1 MTYSLHQLAYFAH
14 QLTRR
19 AASTS
24 MDRMAGALLDAQVDL
39 NPHQI
44 DAALF
49 ATSNPLSKGAILA
62 DEVGLGKTI
71 EAGLLIA
78 QKWAERKR
86 RILVITPANLRKQ
99 WHQELADKFGIA
111 ASLLEAK
118 SYRQAIREGATN
130 PFDANGS
137 AATVFICS
145 YQFAAGKAEDVQ
157 SVPWDLVVIDEA
169 HRLRNVYKPENK
181 TARILREALT
191 LPHKVLLTA
200 TPLQNSLLELYGL
213 VSFVDERVFG
223 DLDSFRAQ
231 FGQPGGQ
238 LRDAASRVCQ
248 MSTLKNRIAPI
259 CKRTLRRQV
268 EAYVKYTRR
277 IPLLQE
283 FVPGADE
290 TKLYNYVSEFLQRP
304 SLYALPN
311 SQRQLITLVLR
322 KLLASS
328 TFAIAGAL
336 ETLIT
341 RLGQTLDEKAV
352 STDLADELDQDYEAL
367 DELADERRNETE
379 ATADGSP
386 MVSTAA
392 EIAAIRSEVSEL
404 ESFRNLA
411 VSITENAK
419 GTALLQ
425 ALKIAFKKLDEL
437 DAAKKAIVFTE
448 SRRTQDY
455 LLKLLAD
462 TEYGP
467 GVVLFNGS
475 NSDTKAKEI
484 YAAWVAKHAGTDR
497 VTGSRTADTR
507 AALVDYFR
515 EQGSIMIATEAGA
528 EGINLQFCSMVI
540 NYDLPWNPQRIEQR
554 IGRCHRYG
562 QKHDVVV
569 VNFLNRD
576 NEADRR
582 VYQLLAQK
590 FQLFDGVFGASDEVL
605 GAVESGVDFERRI
618 AEIYQTCRHPEAIH
632 TAFEQLQL
640 DLAGE
645 ISDAMLNARKALLE
659 NFDEDVQERL
669 RLRNRDVCASLGK
682 LERLLMRFTRAA
694 LSGHADF
701 DEDDTGF
708 VLYKL
713 PSFLA
718 YPQITQISTDSG
730 QEHNLR
736 ESAKSADE
744 MIFPLGRY
752 ELPRRS
758 PEAHIYRM
766 AHPLARGLIDH
777 AQRAPLSPSKLVL
790 DYEAYGAK
798 VSVVEGLRGKNG
810 VLMVQHLQIQSLG
823 VTEEHLLAAATD
835 AAGTPYDQDITD
847 RLLSIPGRATPL
859 PRVDHA
865 PVQQSLSSDLAPAQ
879 QNILDFAA
887 ANVPIPP
894 ALRQQIDQQ
903 KSRIITDLESRNLGF
918 FSQESEKLDAWADDL
933 KVGLEREIKELDRQI
948 KEARSKSKGAATLA
962 DKLQAQKEQR
972 DLEGQRDKK
981 RRELFNRQDEI
992 QAMRDQLIEEL
1003 ESQLSQKISQRTLFV
1018 CEWEVA

>member
-1 MTYSLHQLAYFAH
+1 MSYSPHQLAYFAH

-19 AASTS
+19 AASNS

-111 ASLLEAK
+111 ASIIEAK
-118 SYRQAIREGATN
+118 SYRQAVKDGNRN
-130 PFDANGS
+130 PFDQHGNGG
-137 AATVFICS
+137 AVLICS
-145 YQFAAGKAEDVQ
+145 YQFAAGKATDVQ

-181 TARILREALT
+181 TARILRDALT
-191 LPHKVLLTA
+191 QPHKVLLTA
-200 TPLQNSLLELYGL
+200 TPLQNTLLELFGL
-213 VSFVDERVFG
+213 VSFIDEKVFG

-231 FGQPGGQ
+231 FGQI
-238 LRDAASRVCQ
+238 RDTASFDA
-248 MSTLKNRIAPI
+248 LKNRIQPI

-290 TKLYNYVSEFLQRP
+290 TRLYNYVSEFLQRP

-336 ETLIT
+336 ETLIK
-341 RLGQTLDEKAV
+341 RLGQTLDEKVAT
-352 STDLADELDQDYEAL
+352 TDLADELDQDYEAL
-367 DELADERRNETE
+367 DELADELD
-379 ATADGSP
+379 AAADGSTK
-386 MVSTAA
+386 VSTAA
-392 EIAAIRSEVSEL
+392 EIAAIKAEVGEL
-404 ESFRNLA
+404 QSFRDLA

-425 ALKIAFKKLDEL
+425 ALKVAFKKLEEL
-437 DAAKKAIVFTE
+437 GAAKKAIVFTE

-455 LLKLLAD
+455 LLKLLAG
-462 TEYGP
+462 TEHGP

-475 NSDTKAKEI
+475 NSDAKAKEI
-484 YAAWVAKHAGTDR
+484 YAEWVARHAGTDR

-515 EQGSIMIATEAGA
+515 DYAGNGGSIMIATEAGA

-582 VYQLLAQK
+582 VYELLAQK

-669 RLRNRDVCASLGK
+669 RLRNMDARASLGR

-694 LSGHADF
+694 LGGHASF

-708 VLYKL
+708 VLTGL
-713 PSFLA
+713 P
-718 YPQITQISTDSG
+718 DG
-730 QEHNLR
+730 VEDGNLT
-736 ESAKSADE
+736 S
-744 MIFPLGRY
+744 IPLGRY

-758 PEAHIYRM
+758 EEAHIYRM
-766 AHPLARGLIDH
+766 AHPLAQGLIDY
-777 AQRAPLSPSKLVL
+777 AQRAPLPPSKLVL
-790 DYEAYGAK
+790 DYDAYGAK
-798 VSVVEGLRGKNG
+798 VSVIEALRGKTG
-810 VLMVQHLQIQSLG
+810 TLMVQHLRIHSLG
-823 VTEEHLLAAATD
+823 ATEEHLLAAAID
-835 AAGTPYDQDITD
+835 ADGNVFDADATD
-847 RLLSIPGRATPL
+847 RLLGMPGDSVPL
-859 PRVDHA
+859 PRVDSA
-865 PVQQSLSSDLAPAQ
+865 PVQQSLSDDLAPVQ
-879 QNILDFAA
+879 QNMLDFAA

-894 ALRQQIDQQ
+894 ALQQQIDQQ
-903 KSRIITDLESRNLGF
+903 KAVVIADLESRNLTL
-918 FSQESEKLDAWADDL
+918 FSQETEKLDAWADDL
-933 KVGLEREIKELDRQI
+933 KVGLEREIKDLDRQI
-948 KEARSKSKGAATLA
+948 KEARTKSKGAATLA

-981 RRELFNRQDEI
+981 RRELFDRQDQI
-992 QAMRDQLIEEL
+992 QARRDSLIDEL
-1003 ESQLSQKISQRTLFV
+1003 EQQLGQQVTTTRLFAV
-1018 CEWEVA
+1018 EWEVNR

>member
-1 MTYSLHQLAYFAH
+1 MAYSPHQLAFFAH
-14 QLTRR
+14 QLSRR
-19 AASTS
+19 AASNS

-49 ATSNPLSKGAILA
+49 ATSNPLSKGVILA

-118 SYRQAIREGATN
+118 SYRQAIKNGATN
-130 PFDANGS
+130 PFDVAGNGAS
-137 AATVFICS
+137 VLICS
-145 YQFAAGKAEDVQ
+145 YQFAAGKAKDVQ

-181 TARILREALT
+181 TARILRDALA

-231 FGQPGGQ
+231 FGQIK
-238 LRDAASRVCQ
+238 DAASFD
-248 MSTLKNRIAPI
+248 TLKSRIQPI

-277 IPLLQE
+277 IPMLQE

-336 ETLIT
+336 ETLIK
-341 RLGQTLDEKAV
+341 RLGQTLDEKAARA
-352 STDLADELDQDYEAL
+352 DLAEELDQDYEAL
-367 DELADERRNETE
+367 YELADELDE
-379 ATADGSP
+379 TADDNAK
-386 MVSTAA
+386 VSTAA
-392 EIAAIRSEVSEL
+392 EVVAIRAEIGEL
-404 ESFRNLA
+404 ASFRDLA
-411 VSITENAK
+411 ISITENAK

-425 ALKIAFKKLDEL
+425 ALNVAFKKLDEL
-437 DAAKKAIVFTE
+437 GAAKKAIVFTE

-455 LLKLLAD
+455 LMKLLAG
-462 TEYGP
+462 TEYGS

-475 NSDTKAKEI
+475 NSDPKAKEI
-484 YAAWVAKHAGTDR
+484 YTEWISQHAGTDR
-497 VTGSRTADTR
+497 VSGSRTADTR

-582 VYQLLAQK
+582 VYELLAQK

-645 ISDAMLNARKALLE
+645 ISDAMLNARKVLLE

-669 RLRNRDVCASLGK
+669 RLRNMDAHASLGK
-682 LERLLMRFTRAA
+682 LERLLMRFSRAS
-694 LSGHADF
+694 LNGHASF

-708 VLYKL
+708 VLTSL
-713 PSFLA
+713 PDGL
-718 YPQITQISTDSG
+718 SG
-730 QEHNLR
+730 VGA
-736 ESAKSADE
+736 SD
-744 MIFPLGRY
+744 IPLGRY

-758 PEAHIYRM
+758 EEAHIYRM
-766 AHPLARGLIDH
+766 AHPLAQGLIDY
-777 AQRAPLSPSKLVL
+777 AQRAPLPPSKLVL
-790 DYEAYGAK
+790 DYDAYGAK
-798 VSVVEGLRGKNG
+798 VSVIEALRGRNG
-810 VLMVQHLQIQSLG
+810 TLMVQHLRIQSLG
-823 VTEEHLLAAATD
+823 ATEEHLLAAAID
-835 AAGTPYDQDITD
+835 ASGNVFDADVTD
-847 RLLSIPGRATPL
+847 RLLGLPGHATPL
-859 PRVDHA
+859 PRVNST
-865 PVQQSLSSDLAPAQ
+865 PVQQSLSEDIASAQ
-879 QNILDFAA
+879 QNLLDFAA

-894 ALRQQIDQQ
+894 ALQQQIDQQ
-903 KSRIITDLESRNLGF
+903 KVLVITDLESRNLTF

-933 KVGLEREIKELDRQI
+933 KVGLEREIKDLDRQI
-948 KEARSKSKGAATLA
+948 KEARTKSKGAATLA
-962 DKLQAQKEQR
+962 DKLQIQKEQR

-992 QAMRDQLIEEL
+992 QARHDQLIEGL
-1003 ESQLSQKISQRTLFV
+1003 ESQLAQNISQRTLFI

>member
-1 MTYSLHQLAYFAH
+1 MTYSPHQLAYFAH

-19 AASTS
+19 AASNS

-99 WHQELADKFGIA
+99 WYQELADKFGIA

-118 SYRQAIREGATN
+118 SYRQAIKDGATN
-130 PFDANGS
+130 PFDVAGNG
-137 AATVFICS
+137 ATVLICS
-145 YQFAAGKAEDVQ
+145 YQFAAGKAKDVQ

-181 TARILREALT
+181 TARILRDALM

-223 DLDSFRAQ
+223 DLDSFRVQ
-231 FGQPGGQ
+231 FGQ
-238 LRDAASRVCQ
+238 LKDATSFDA
-248 MSTLKNRIAPI
+248 LKNRISPI

-277 IPLLQE
+277 IPMLQE

-336 ETLIT
+336 ETLIK
-341 RLGQTLDEKAV
+341 RLGQTLDEKAT
-352 STDLADELDQDYEAL
+352 STNLADELDQDYEAL
-367 DELADERRNETE
+367 DELADELD
-379 ATADGSP
+379 AVADGSTT
-386 MVSTAA
+386 VTSAA
-392 EIAAIRSEVSEL
+392 EIAAIRAEIGEI

-411 VSITENAK
+411 ISITENAK

-425 ALKIAFKKLDEL
+425 ALNVAFKKLDEL
-437 DAAKKAIVFTE
+437 GAAKKAIVFTE
-448 SRRTQDY
+448 SRRTQEY
-455 LLKLLAD
+455 LLKLLAGTD
-462 TEYGP
+462 HGA

-475 NSDTKAKEI
+475 NTDAKAKEI
-484 YAAWVAKHAGTDR
+484 YAEWIARHAGTDR
-497 VTGSRTADTR
+497 VSGSRTADTR

-576 NEADRR
+576 NDADRR
-582 VYQLLAQK
+582 VYELLAQK

-669 RLRNRDVCASLGK
+669 RLRNMDARASLGR

-694 LSGHADF
+694 LNGHASF

-708 VLYKL
+708 LLSNL
-713 PSFLA
+713 PDGLH
-718 YPQITQISTDSG
+718 
-730 QEHNLR
+730 E
-736 ESAKSADE
+736 ESSIA
-744 MIFPLGRY
+744 IPLGRY

-758 PEAHIYRM
+758 EEAHIYRM
-766 AHPLARGLIDH
+766 AHPLAQGLIE
-777 AQRAPLSPSKLVL
+777 L
-790 DYEAYGAK
+790 
-798 VSVVEGLRGKNG
+798 
-810 VLMVQHLQIQSLG
+810 
-823 VTEEHLLAAATD
+823 
-835 AAGTPYDQDITD
+835 
-847 RLLSIPGRATPL
+847 
-859 PRVDHA
+859 
-865 PVQQSLSSDLAPAQ
+865 AQ
-879 QNILDFAA
+879 QRRWL
-887 ANVPIPP
+887 P
-894 ALRQQIDQQ
+894 
-903 KSRIITDLESRNLGF
+903 KSCSSTTKPTAPSAPSSKPCG
-918 FSQESEKLDAWADDL
+918 
-933 KVGLEREIKELDRQI
+933 
-948 KEARSKSKGAATLA
+948 ARTV
-962 DKLQAQKEQR
+962 R
-972 DLEGQRDKK
+972 
-981 RRELFNRQDEI
+981 
-992 QAMRDQLIEEL
+992 
-1003 ESQLSQKISQRTLFV
+1003 
-1018 CEWEVA
+1018 

>member
-1 MTYSLHQLAYFAH
+1 MSYSPHQLAYFAH

-19 AASTS
+19 AASNS

-111 ASLLEAK
+111 AGLLEAK
-118 SYRQAIREGATN
+118 SYRQAIKDGATN
-130 PFDANGS
+130 PFDVAGNG
-137 AATVFICS
+137 ATVLICS
-145 YQFAAGKAEDVQ
+145 YQFAAGKAKDVQ

-181 TARILREALT
+181 TARILRDALT

-213 VSFVDERVFG
+213 ISFVDERVFG

-231 FGQPGGQ
+231 FGQ
-238 LRDAASRVCQ
+238 LKDAASFD
-248 MSTLKNRIAPI
+248 TLKNRIAPI

-277 IPLLQE
+277 IPMLQE

-336 ETLIT
+336 ETLIK
-341 RLGQTLDEKAV
+341 RLSGQLSQTLDEKAAT
-352 STDLADELDQDYEAL
+352 TDLADELDQDYEAL
-367 DELADERRNETE
+367 DELADELD
-379 ATADGSP
+379 AVADGSTK
-386 MVSTAA
+386 VSTAA
-392 EIAAIRSEVSEL
+392 EIAAIRTEVGEL
-404 ESFRNLA
+404 ESFRDLA
-411 VSITENAK
+411 ISITENAK

-425 ALKIAFKKLDEL
+425 ALNVAFKKLDEL
-437 DAAKKAIVFTE
+437 GAAKKAIVFTE

-455 LLKLLAD
+455 LLKLLAG
-462 TEYGP
+462 TEHGP

-475 NSDTKAKEI
+475 NSDAKAKEI
-484 YAAWVAKHAGTDR
+484 YAEWIARHAGTDR
-497 VTGSRTADTR
+497 VSGSRTADTR

-576 NEADRR
+576 NDADRR
-582 VYQLLAQK
+582 VYELLAQK

-645 ISDAMLNARKALLE
+645 ISDAMLGARKALLE

-669 RLRNRDVCASLGK
+669 KLRDLDAHASLGK
-682 LERLLMRFTRAA
+682 LERMLMRFTRAA
-694 LSGHADF
+694 LNGHASF
-701 DEDDTGF
+701 DPDDTGF
-708 VLYKL
+708 TLHTL
-713 PSFLA
+713 PALA
-718 YPQITQISTDSG
+718 
-730 QEHNLR
+730 
-736 ESAKSADE
+736 SAQGAGSEA
-744 MIFPLGRY
+744 IPLGRY

-758 PEAHIYRM
+758 MEAHIYRL
-766 AHPLARGLIDH
+766 AHPLAQTLIDQ
-777 AQRAPLSPSKLVL
+777 AQRAPLVPGKLVL

-798 VSVVEGLRGKNG
+798 VSVIEGLKGKSG
-810 VLMVQHLQIQSLG
+810 VLMVQHLRIQSLG
-823 VTEEHLLAAATD
+823 AVEEHLLAAAMD
-835 AAGTPYDQDITD
+835 DSGTIHDQEVTD
-847 RLLSIPGRATPL
+847 RLLSMPGRVEEL
-859 PRVDHA
+859 PRADGA
-865 PVQQSLSSDLAPAQ
+865 PYQPSLTDDLAPAQ
-879 QNILDFAA
+879 QNMLDFAA
-887 ANVPIPP
+887 ANVAVPP
-894 ALRQQIDQQ
+894 ALQQAVDQQ
-903 KSRIITDLESRNLGF
+903 KSRVIIDLESRNLSF
-918 FSQESEKLDAWADDL
+918 FAQETEKLDAWADDL
-933 KVGLEREIKELDRQI
+933 KVGLEREIKDLDRQI
-948 KEARSKSKGAATLA
+948 KEARTKSKGAATLA

-972 DLEGQRDKK
+972 ELEAQRDRK

-992 QAMRDQLIEEL
+992 QARRDSLIDEL
-1003 ESQLSQKISQRTLFV
+1003 ERQLGQQVTTTRLFAV
-1018 CEWEVA
+1018 EWEVNR

>member
-1 MTYSLHQLAYFAH
+1 MKYSPHQLSYFAH

-19 AASTS
+19 AASNS

-78 QKWAERKR
+78 QRWAERKR

-111 ASLLEAK
+111 ASILEAK
-118 SYRQAIREGATN
+118 SFRQAIKDGIAN
-130 PFDANGS
+130 PFDAAGNG
-137 AATVFICS
+137 ATTLICS
-145 YQFAAGKAEDVQ
+145 YQFAAGKAKEVQ
-157 SVPWDLVVIDEA
+157 AVPWDLVVIDEA

-181 TARILREALT
+181 TARTLRDALT

-223 DLDSFRAQ
+223 DLESFRAQ
-231 FGQPGGQ
+231 FGQ
-238 LRDAASRVCQ
+238 LKDAS
-248 MSTLKNRIAPI
+248 SFDGLKNRIQPI

-283 FVPGADE
+283 FIPGTDE
-290 TKLYNYVSEFLQRP
+290 TRLYNYISEYLQRET
-304 SLYALPN
+304 LCALPN

-336 ETLIT
+336 ETLAK
-341 RLGQTLDEKAV
+341 RLRQTLDEKVA
-352 STDLADELDQDYEAL
+352 SIDLAEELDQDYEAL
-367 DELADERRNETE
+367 DELADEIDVASAGNTTAATE
-379 ATADGSP
+379 
-386 MVSTAA
+386 A
-392 EIAAIRSEVSEL
+392 EIAAIKSEISEL

-411 VSITENAK
+411 ISITENAK

-425 ALKIAFKKLDEL
+425 ALNVAFKKLEEL
-437 DAAKKAIVFTE
+437 GAAKKAIVFTE

-455 LLKLLAD
+455 LLNLLAG
-462 TEYGP
+462 TEYGS
-467 GVVLFNGS
+467 GVVLFNGT
-475 NSDTKAKEI
+475 NSDPKARQI
-484 YAAWVAKHAGTDR
+484 YTEWIKRHAGTDR

-515 EQGSIMIATEAGA
+515 DESGKGGSIMIATEAGA

-605 GAVESGVDFERRI
+605 GAVESGIDFERRI

-645 ISDAMLNARKALLE
+645 ISDAMLNARKVLLE

-669 RLRNRDVCASLGK
+669 RLRNQDARASLGR

-694 LSGHADF
+694 LNGHADF
-701 DEDDTGF
+701 DADDTGF
-708 VLYKL
+708 HLKALPDGVLGN
-713 PSFLA
+713 
-718 YPQITQISTDSG
+718 I
-730 QEHNLR
+730 
-736 ESAKSADE
+736 
-744 MIFPLGRY
+744 PLGRY

-758 PEAHIYRM
+758 EEAHIYRM
-766 AHPLARGLIDH
+766 AHPLAQALIDR
-777 AQRAPLSPSKLVL
+777 AQRAALPPSKLVL
-790 DYEAYGAK
+790 DYEAYGGK
-798 VSVVEGLRGKNG
+798 ISVVEELRGKTG
-810 VLMVQHLQIQSLG
+810 VLMVQHLRLQSLG
-823 VTEEHLLAAATD
+823 ATEEHLLAAAMD
-835 AAGTPYDQDITD
+835 ASGTIYDQDITE
-847 RLLSIPGRATPL
+847 RLLGLPGHAEILPRADAATVQTPL
-859 PRVDHA
+859 
-865 PVQQSLSSDLAPAQ
+865 SDELAQAQ
-879 QNILDFAA
+879 QNMLDFAA
-887 ANVPIPP
+887 ANVAIPP
-894 ALRQQIDQQ
+894 ALQQQIDQQ
-903 KSRIITDLESRNLGF
+903 KSRLMNDLEARNLSF
-918 FSQESEKLDAWADDL
+918 FSQETEKLDAWADDL
-933 KVGLEREIKELDRQI
+933 KVGLEREIKDLDRQI
-948 KEARSKSKGAATLA
+948 KEARTKSKGAATLS
-962 DKLQAQKEQR
+962 DKLQVQKEQR
-972 DLEGQRDKK
+972 DLEAQRDKK

-992 QAMRDQLIEEL
+992 QARRDQLIDEL
-1003 ESQLSQKISQRTLFV
+1003 ERQLGQQITQRVLFC
-1018 CEWEVA
+1018 CEWEVN